1 MLILCLCLG
10 LPQSR
15 SPTHSMSVGE
25 PDQAHSYTVGGLED
39 QDMVEVEQVCKIWLN
54 MTKYY
59 LTYEQNYP
67 LEYKNPATK

>member
-1 MLILCLCLG
+1 
-10 LPQSR
+10 
-15 SPTHSMSVGE
+15 MSVGE

-54 MTKYY
+54 ITKYY